1 VNQAITG
8 GRRTA
13 LGRMLST
20 MEKDEEIAVE
30 LYLKILARTPSDEE
44 LQVCLQ
50 HVAQVDKRQEAFEDV
65 LWSLINSTE
74 FLHRR

>member
-1 VNQAITG
+1 MYSA

-13 LGRMLST
+13 RGRMLNT

-30 LYLKILARTPSDEE
+30 LYLKILARTPTEDE

-50 HVAQVDKRQEAFEDV
+50 HVAQIDKRQEAFEDV